1 MTVRIPRTGSSP
13 VMTCRSPRHWRS
25 AAFPRAPQLGRSTQS
40 VRTLACVRTTNPVVG
55 NGKRR
60 VRAGGFD
67 AHPHLGRTCVL
78 RRVRKRL
85 RDNVIGGDFSRLRHP
100 SVYASIGRPA
110 SALLLC
116 RIACAPAGVAN
127 ADTDRWPQVAGI
139 CTFRSAATALRC
151 AQDLQLVGM
160 RTDPDTAKL
169 IECCCE

>member
-110 SALLLC
+110 SALFPGLPARQPVSLMLIPIGSPGSRNPHLPASCSALC
-116 RIACAPAGVAN
+116 CG
-127 ADTDRWPQVAGI
+127 
-139 CTFRSAATALRC
+139 
-151 AQDLQLVGM
+151 QDLQLVGM
-160 RTDPDTAKL
+160 RTHPRTAKL

>member
-78 RRVRKRL
+78 RRVRKRP
-85 RDNVIGGDFSRLRHP
+85 RQRNRRRLQQTQAP
-100 SVYASIGRPA
+100 VG
-110 SALLLC
+110 LC
-116 RIACAPAGVAN
+116 EYRQACVCVVPRIACAPAGVAN

-169 IECCCE
+169 SSCHCE